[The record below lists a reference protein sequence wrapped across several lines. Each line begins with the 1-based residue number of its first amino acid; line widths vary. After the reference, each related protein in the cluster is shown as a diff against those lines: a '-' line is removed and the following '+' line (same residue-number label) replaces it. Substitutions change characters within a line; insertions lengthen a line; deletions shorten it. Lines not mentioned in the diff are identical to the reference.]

1 MANEEEK
8 AHLIFIMIKINILT
22 QNEEKEKEYVL
33 DHCVFVR
40 CRHLVDIKM

>member
-22 QNEEKEKEYVL
+22 QNEEKEYIL